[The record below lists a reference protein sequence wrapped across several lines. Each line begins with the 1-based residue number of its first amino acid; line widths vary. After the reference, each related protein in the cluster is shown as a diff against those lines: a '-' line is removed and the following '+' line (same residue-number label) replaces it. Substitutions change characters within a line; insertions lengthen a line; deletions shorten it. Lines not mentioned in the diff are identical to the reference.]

1 MNRQQLSR
9 AGLIGGAL
17 ALTVLLG
24 AAAGGRSQQAPMK
37 LAYINSRAVL
47 AAVPEYQQAE
57 STFARD
63 VDSYRG
69 EVARLQAQLDS
80 AIREYDQQSVV
91 LSPSAKQAKERDLRQ
106 LEQRLQQRSGELQDR
121 ASARQQELMEPI
133 QQRVNAVID
142 GMRAE
147 GNYAFIFDAGAP
159 GIVAADRSLDLTR
172 AVIQRLTAAQ

>member
-63 VDSYRG
+63 VD
-69 EVARLQAQLDS
+69 
-80 AIREYDQQSVV
+80 
-91 LSPSAKQAKERDLRQ
+91 
-106 LEQRLQQRSGELQDR
+106 
-121 ASARQQELMEPI
+121 
-133 QQRVNAVID
+133 
-142 GMRAE
+142 
-147 GNYAFIFDAGAP
+147 
-159 GIVAADRSLDLTR
+159 
-172 AVIQRLTAAQ
+172 